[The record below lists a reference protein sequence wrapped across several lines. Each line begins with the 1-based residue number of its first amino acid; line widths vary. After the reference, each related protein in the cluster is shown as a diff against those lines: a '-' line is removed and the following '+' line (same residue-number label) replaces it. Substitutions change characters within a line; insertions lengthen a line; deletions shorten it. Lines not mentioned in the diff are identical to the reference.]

1 MNKLSNETKT
11 SMGQRIVTAIIL
23 IAICLPCLLIGH
35 WFFAILVFV
44 ASFFACHEFINA
56 PKNKAYNLL
65 LHVFVHLLT
74 YSFIFWI
81 LVKNN
86 LNQSQWNLNL
96 WSFSNGFETLN
107 ASVIGIAFAF
117 VVLFSMTLN
126 HEKFNVSDA
135 TYLCTM
141 MVFIGLAI
149 QSILFLRYHPGLSYP
164 KESFF
169 DLRNSLLLIYV
180 VLGTCLCDAG
190 AYFAGVLFGKHKM
203 NERISPKK
211 TWEGF
216 VGGVVV
222 SALLSFTFAFVMA
235 KINYPLLP
243 ILDINHV
250 YNIVIIS
257 LIIPLTSNI
266 GDFIFSS
273 IKRNYGIKDF
283 GTVLKGHGG
292 VLDRLDSVLVTS
304 LIVVIV
310 IIFMEHGWSF
320 LA

>member
-1 MNKLSNETKT
+1 
-11 SMGQRIVTAIIL
+11 
-23 IAICLPCLLIGH
+23 
-35 WFFAILVFV
+35 
-44 ASFFACHEFINA
+44 
-56 PKNKAYNLL
+56 
-65 LHVFVHLLT
+65 
-74 YSFIFWI
+74 
-81 LVKNN
+81 
-86 LNQSQWNLNL
+86 
-96 WSFSNGFETLN
+96 
-107 ASVIGIAFAF
+107 
-117 VVLFSMTLN
+117 
-126 HEKFNVSDA
+126 
-135 TYLCTM
+135 
-141 MVFIGLAI
+141 
-149 QSILFLRYHPGLSYP
+149 
-164 KESFF
+164 
-169 DLRNSLLLIYV
+169 
-180 VLGTCLCDAG
+180 
-190 AYFAGVLFGKHKM
+190 M

-216 VGGVVV
+216 AGGVVV

-292 VLDRLDSVLVTS
+292 VLDRLDSILVTS
-304 LIVVIV
+304 LIVAIV